1 MTKTTKIRKLQRKDI
16 YNGFLLSLD
25 SLRKSSHIKPKKA
38 NVIFNKITKNSHQT
52 IYVAEENSKIIGSA
66 SILIEQKFIHD
77 GGKVGHIED
86 VAVRKEFQG
95 KGVGR
100 KIVVALLKYAEKQGC
115 YKTILDCT
123 DELIPFYENIGFKR
137 HSNSMRFDHLSK
149 K

>member
-1 MTKTTKIRKLQRKDI
+1 MTAIKIRKLQRRDI
-16 YNGFLLSLD
+16 SNGFLLSLD

-38 NVIFNKITKNSHQT
+38 SMIFNKISKNPHQV

-86 VAVRKEFQG
+86 VVVTKEFQG
-95 KGVGR
+95 KGIGK
-100 KIVVALLKYAEKQGC
+100 KIVDALLKYAEKQGC

>member
-1 MTKTTKIRKLQRKDI
+1 MTAIKIRKLQRKDI

-25 SLRKSSHIKPKKA
+25 SLRKSSHLKPKKA
-38 NVIFNKITKNSHQT
+38 NMIFNKISKNSHQVT
-52 IYVAEENSKIIGSA
+52 YVAEENSKIIGSA

-95 KGVGR
+95 KGVGG
-100 KIVVALLKYAEKQGC
+100 KIVIALLKYAEKQGC